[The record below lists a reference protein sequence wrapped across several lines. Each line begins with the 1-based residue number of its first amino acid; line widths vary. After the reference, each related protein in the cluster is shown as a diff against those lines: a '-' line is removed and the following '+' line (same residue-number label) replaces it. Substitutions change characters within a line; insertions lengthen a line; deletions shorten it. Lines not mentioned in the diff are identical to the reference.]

1 MMKRIANWLRNS
13 AGRSPRGDG
22 TAPVHEERVMMNG
35 TKTKPEMQ
43 DQQLS
48 CYRLW
53 MKPKTAKKNEKRT
66 HPILGQYLLGIK
78 K

>member
-1 MMKRIANWLRNS
+1 
-13 AGRSPRGDG
+13 
-22 TAPVHEERVMMNG
+22 MNG
-35 TKTKPEMQ
+35 TKTKPGTQ

-53 MKPKTAKKNEKRT
+53 IKPKGAKKGDKRS
-66 HPILGQYLLGIK
+66 HMILGQYLLGIK

>member
-1 MMKRIANWLRNS
+1 MMDS
-13 AGRSPRGDG
+13 
-22 TAPVHEERVMMNG
+22 
-35 TKTKPEMQ
+35 TKTKPGAQ

-53 MKPKTAKKNEKRT
+53 MKPKAAKKNDKRN

>member
-1 MMKRIANWLRNS
+1 MDA
-13 AGRSPRGDG
+13 
-22 TAPVHEERVMMNG
+22 
-35 TKTKPEMQ
+35 TKTKSGAQ

-53 MKPKTAKKNEKRT
+53 MKPKIAKKVDKRS
-66 HPILGQYLLGIK
+66 HLILGQYLLGIK

>member
-1 MMKRIANWLRNS
+1 
-13 AGRSPRGDG
+13 
-22 TAPVHEERVMMNG
+22 MNF
-35 TKTKPEMQ
+35 TKTKPGMQ

-53 MKPKTAKKNEKRT
+53 MKPKNAKKSDKRS
-66 HPILGQYLLGIK
+66 HMILGQYLLGIK

>member
-1 MMKRIANWLRNS
+1 
-13 AGRSPRGDG
+13 
-22 TAPVHEERVMMNG
+22 MNC
-35 TKTKPEMQ
+35 TKTKPSLQ

-53 MKPKTAKKNEKRT
+53 MKPKAPKKGDRRG
-66 HPILGQYLLGIK
+66 HMILGQCLLGTK

>member
-1 MMKRIANWLRNS
+1 MNS
-13 AGRSPRGDG
+13 
-22 TAPVHEERVMMNG
+22 
-35 TKTKPEMQ
+35 TKTKPDMQ

-53 MKPKTAKKNEKRT
+53 MKHKNAKKSDKRNHT
-66 HPILGQYLLGIK
+66 LLGQYLLGIK

>member
-1 MMKRIANWLRNS
+1 MNS
-13 AGRSPRGDG
+13 
-22 TAPVHEERVMMNG
+22 
-35 TKTKPEMQ
+35 TKTKPDVQ

-53 MKPKTAKKNEKRT
+53 MKPKGVKKNDKRS
-66 HPILGQYLLGIK
+66 HLILGQYLMGVK

>member
-1 MMKRIANWLRNS
+1 
-13 AGRSPRGDG
+13 
-22 TAPVHEERVMMNG
+22 MNC

-53 MKPKTAKKNEKRT
+53 MKPKPAKKNEKRNHT
-66 HPILGQYLLGIK
+66 ILGQYLLGLK

>member
-1 MMKRIANWLRNS
+1 MES
-13 AGRSPRGDG
+13 
-22 TAPVHEERVMMNG
+22 
-35 TKTKPEMQ
+35 TKTKPGVQ

-53 MKPKTAKKNEKRT
+53 VKSKASKKADKRN

>member
-1 MMKRIANWLRNS
+1 
-13 AGRSPRGDG
+13 
-22 TAPVHEERVMMNG
+22 MNE
-35 TKTKPEMQ
+35 TKTKPGVQ

-53 MKPKTAKKNEKRT
+53 MKPKSAKKGDKRS
-66 HPILGQYLLGIK
+66 HMILGQYLLGIK

>member
-1 MMKRIANWLRNS
+1 MDS
-13 AGRSPRGDG
+13 
-22 TAPVHEERVMMNG
+22 
-35 TKTKPEMQ
+35 TKTKSGAQ

-53 MKPKTAKKNEKRT
+53 MKPKAVKKADKRS

>member
-1 MMKRIANWLRNS
+1 MKRIAHWLRNS
-13 AGRSPRGDG
+13 AGRAPRGDG
-22 TAPVHEERVMMNG
+22 TAQVHDERVVMNC

-53 MKPKTAKKNEKRT
+53 MKPKPAKKNEKRNHT
-66 HPILGQYLLGIK
+66 ILGQYLLGLK

>member
-1 MMKRIANWLRNS
+1 MES
-13 AGRSPRGDG
+13 
-22 TAPVHEERVMMNG
+22 
-35 TKTKPEMQ
+35 TKTKPDVQ

-53 MKPKTAKKNEKRT
+53 MKPKGAKKADKRS

>member
-1 MMKRIANWLRNS
+1 MMDS
-13 AGRSPRGDG
+13 
-22 TAPVHEERVMMNG
+22 
-35 TKTKPEMQ
+35 TKTKPGAQ

-53 MKPKTAKKNEKRT
+53 MKPKAAKKADKRS
-66 HPILGQYLLGIK
+66 HLILGQYLLGIK

>member
-1 MMKRIANWLRNS
+1 MDS
-13 AGRSPRGDG
+13 
-22 TAPVHEERVMMNG
+22 
-35 TKTKPEMQ
+35 TKTKPGVQ

-53 MKPKTAKKNEKRT
+53 MKPKAAKKGDKRN
-66 HPILGQYLLGIK
+66 HMMLGQYLFGIK